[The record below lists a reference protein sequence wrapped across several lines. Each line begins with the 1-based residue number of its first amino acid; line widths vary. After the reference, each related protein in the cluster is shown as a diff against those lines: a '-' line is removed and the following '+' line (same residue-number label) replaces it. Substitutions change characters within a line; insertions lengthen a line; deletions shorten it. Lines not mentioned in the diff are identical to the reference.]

1 MHKNYNMDPKQR
13 MSVEGAHLLAQSTLL
28 SFEST
33 LYMYN
38 FIVLALRR
46 LNLAVKATQ
55 PFCTQALV
63 LRNSC
68 ILT

>member
-1 MHKNYNMDPKQR
+1 MHKNYNMDPKQS
-13 MSVEGAHLLAQSTLL
+13 MSAEGHACQPNQLSLAL
-28 SFEST
+28 SQH
-33 LYMYN
+33 YVY
-38 FIVLALRR
+38 FIILALRR